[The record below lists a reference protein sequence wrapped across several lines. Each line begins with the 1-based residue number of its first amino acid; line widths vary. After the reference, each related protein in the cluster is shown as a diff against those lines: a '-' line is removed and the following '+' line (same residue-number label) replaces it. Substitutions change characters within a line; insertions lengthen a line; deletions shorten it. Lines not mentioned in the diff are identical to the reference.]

1 MYITE
6 NPHRK
11 MLDFYIMPQGNE
23 VEPHLGQ
30 SKSRQGQLL
39 FSCQGALAAAFWAV
53 LLCGVWYRTGHRLA
67 FVHDNAE
74 VCLPSKVVRKSRKVA
89 AKRAPIQEKSEVDG
103 PHRWL
108 CPFERASAVRRP
120 AAASKPKAGFARP
133 TAGVG

>member
-39 FSCQGALAAAFWAV
+39 FSCQGALAAAFCVV
-53 LLCGVWYRTGHRLA
+53 LLCWSGTRPDIDLLPYVTTRR
-67 FVHDNAE
+67 FVFPQVLSEKRKKFPDNRQPYKKN
-74 VCLPSKVVRKSRKVA
+74 LK
-89 AKRAPIQEKSEVDG
+89 
-103 PHRWL
+103 
-108 CPFERASAVRRP
+108 
-120 AAASKPKAGFARP
+120 
-133 TAGVG
+133 